1 MLIKFD
7 APKTGKWALY
17 FDGCIV
23 NDGVRIVDMRN
34 DDNNM
39 AYVCTRRVPRG
50 EYGRPLKNA
59 ILLLLKALPE
69 EMIMNR
75 YYRR

>member
-39 AYVCTRRVPRG
+39 AYVCTRRVSRG
-50 EYGRPLKNA
+50 GGTEDR
-59 ILLLLKALPE
+59 
-69 EMIMNR
+69 
-75 YYRR
+75 